1 MKHIS
6 TNDDI
11 EKTLQSLDGISKA
24 EMPPFF
30 YTRLQAQLD
39 KRKEAGSFWRII
51 TKPAVSLVTLSLL
64 LVVNVVAVRAYL
76 KSTVQTTITQNSGIE
91 RFAEAYD
98 LSASSSIDND
108 KTDNE

>member
-1 MKHIS
+1 MKQMS
-6 TNDDI
+6 THNDI
-11 EKTLQSLDGISKA
+11 EKTLQSLDGISQA

-39 KRKEAGSFWRII
+39 KRNEAGSFWRII

-76 KSTVQTTITQNSGIE
+76 KSEEQTTVNQRSGIE

-98 LSASSSIDND
+98 LSAASSIDND